1 VSRLLF
7 FRLSLGLLLA
17 TQPAWGALTC
27 AALHEVVEFISPK
40 SLKGDYSLEPGYKK
54 LIEQLETKDAK
65 DLLSVDV
72 DPRTFKSSWSKHVDA
87 TDDELKERLSIDPT
101 LKSVSRFYKPDDAE
115 AALRMIGKKLDEY
128 FEMAPDAPV
137 RSRKPA
143 QIKVFIKKPDKA
155 VFDSERRLAITFDMG
170 RPIGKAFMQNIYG
183 KYPVMKD
190 ITIVTAVLQRR
201 PHLARPEDS
210 IYELVTLFPEHRP
223 IAP

>member
-1 VSRLLF
+1 MASQ
-7 FRLSLGLLLA
+7 S
-17 TQPAWGALTC
+17 AWGALSC

-72 DPRTFKSSWSKHVDA
+72 DPRTLKSSWRKHVDVS
-87 TDDELKERLSIDPT
+87 DEELKARLRDDQS
-101 LKSVSRFYKPDDAE
+101 LNSVSRFYQPDDAE

-128 FEMAPDAPV
+128 FEVAPDAPV
-137 RSRKPA
+137 RSRKPV
-143 QIKVFIKKPDKA
+143 QIQVRIKKPDRA
-155 VFDSERRLAITFDMG
+155 SLDSERRLAITFDMG
-170 RPIGKAFMQNIYG
+170 RPIGKAYMQNIYG
-183 KYPVMKD
+183 KYAEKKD

-201 PHLARPEDS
+201 PHLARPDES

>member
-1 VSRLLF
+1 MS
-7 FRLSLGLLLA
+7 LSLLLA
-17 TQPAWGALTC
+17 SQPAWGALTC

-72 DPRTFKSSWSKHVDA
+72 DSRTLKSSWSKHVEA
-87 TDDELKERLSIDPT
+87 TDEELKDRLRIDPT
-101 LKSVSRFYKPDDAE
+101 LNSVSRFYKAEDAE

-128 FEMAPDAPV
+128 FEVAPDAPV
-137 RSRKPA
+137 RSRKPN
-143 QIKVFIKKPDKA
+143 QIQVRIKKPDKA

-183 KYPVMKD
+183 KHPEVKD
-190 ITIVTAVLQRR
+190 VTIVTAVLQRR
-201 PHLARPEDS
+201 PHIARLDDN